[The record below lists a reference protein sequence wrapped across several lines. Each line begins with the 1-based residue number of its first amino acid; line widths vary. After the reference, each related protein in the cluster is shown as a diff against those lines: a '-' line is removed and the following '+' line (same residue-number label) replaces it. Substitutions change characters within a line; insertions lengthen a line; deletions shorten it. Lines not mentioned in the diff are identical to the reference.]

1 MRAGRQLSAH
11 PSFSSVLCFAP
22 IHRCLPLAKD
32 DGCEDRKALNGSR
45 STANQQ
51 EVATRLIARVDA
63 ASRRTAELHS
73 LLQEAFSASAPRGS
87 SERSNALA
95 SSRNISAELAVRP
108 SDPQD
113 LNATGHSSQPHLR
126 TSRRSTAKTVSENQ
140 KCPCRLDRWRIAQ
153 RKFSAGAPERIRTS
167 GLCLRRAALY
177 PAELRVRVSISLFE
191 LSKDRK
197 FNHANSSRQNSSP
210 STSLSTSLLVL

>member
-1 MRAGRQLSAH
+1 MRAERQLSAH

-22 IHRCLPLAKD
+22 VHRCLPLAKD
-32 DGCEDRKALNGSR
+32 DGCEDRKSLNGSR

-51 EVATRLIARVDA
+51 EVATRLIARADA
-63 ASRRTAELHS
+63 ALRRTAELHS

-95 SSRNISAELAVRP
+95 SLRHVSADLAVQP
-108 SDPQD
+108 SGLQD
-113 LNATGHSSQPHLR
+113 LNATGHSRQPHLR
-126 TSRRSTAKTVSENQ
+126 TNLRSTAKTVSENQ
-140 KCPCRLDRWRIAQ
+140 NFLTVWVVGEILQ